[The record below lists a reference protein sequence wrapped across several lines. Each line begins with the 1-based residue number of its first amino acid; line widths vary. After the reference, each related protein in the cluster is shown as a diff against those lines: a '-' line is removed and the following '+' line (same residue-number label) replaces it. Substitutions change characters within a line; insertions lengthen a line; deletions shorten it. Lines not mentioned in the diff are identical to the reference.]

1 MNTIDKLTEYFTKFP
16 GIGSR
21 QAKRLV
27 YFILAQGGDFS
38 SELST
43 LLARVREDI
52 TQCDDCFRFYHS
64 LSTTEGTLCNICMD
78 TQREGHIL
86 MVVEKDADL
95 EVMQR
100 ADSYR
105 GKFFILGGS
114 LPLLEKQPNQK
125 IRAKGLYERVHRD
138 LESGTLTEVIL
149 ALSAHPEGDHTALYI
164 KQLLNPFVENHG
176 LVITVLGR
184 GLSTGTEL
192 EYSDLDTLHH
202 ALKNRGV

>member
-27 YFILAQGGDFS
+27 YFILGQGGDFS
-38 SELST
+38 GELSN

-52 TQCDDCFRFYHS
+52 TQCDACFRFYHS
-64 LSTTEGTLCNICMD
+64 PATDERTECSICTD
-78 TQREGHIL
+78 TQREDDVL
-86 MVVEKDADL
+86 MVIEKDADL
-95 EVMQR
+95 EVMR
-100 ADSYR
+100 RTDSYR

-114 LPLLEKQPNQK
+114 LPLLEKQPNSK
-125 IRAKGLYERVHRD
+125 IRARGLHERVHKD
-138 LESGTLTEVIL
+138 LERGALKEIIL
-149 ALSAHPEGDHTALYI
+149 ALSAHPEGDHTASYI
-164 KQLLNPFVENHG
+164 KQILSPYVEKHG
-176 LVITVLGR
+176 LIITVLGR